1 MDELKEAD
9 VLLSLCVIGTWSLV
23 LAQKDGR
30 FMKAGQYGLYWG
42 KGNDIARYHYKNP
55 VIVWNKR
62 PVRDTKENQKEF
74 IEGVHDFYEN
84 FTCHPDEGWD
94 LVEAAKEEGFSEE
107 DILEEWLFDYL
118 AKWMEIHELYSW
130 KTL

>member
-9 VLLSLCVIGTWSLV
+9 VLMTLCVIGTWSLV

-30 FMKAGQYGLYWG
+30 FMKAGQYGLFWG
-42 KGNDIARYHYKNP
+42 EDHILRYQYKNP
-55 VIVWNKR
+55 VIIWNVK
-62 PVRDTKENQKEF
+62 PVKNTKENQKEF
-74 IEGVHDFYEN
+74 TERVRDFYEN
-84 FTCHPDEGWD
+84 FICHPDEGWD

-118 AKWMEIHELYSW
+118 AKWMETRDLYSW
-130 KTL
+130 RTL